1 MRDTVAA
8 QVLPPGGA
16 ITVAMQEEN
25 NASLLSE
32 MQEILQEQ
40 LAIRDEALHILQT
53 KLLTVTSHAVFARM
67 ASCSHMSQVT
77 AVANDAAAK
86 SQSIADRVMK
96 MIHDFET
103 RLDTVR
109 AEVKAVKVVLEGKT
123 DLLDVEN
130 AVERGIVEKADASSL
145 EEKADKVWVSQ
156 MVEALATAVKQM
168 EEDNNAV
175 AVRGGRECVERFSD
189 SRSHAP
195 SHSTRC
201 ERNWR
206 PEQQTWRTE
215 SMWLICSGVWNSRSA
230 TSRIVRLAC
239 MPCTVRLGFVL
250 TCCYRV

>member
-123 DLLDVEN
+123 DLLDVES

-175 AVRGGRECVERFSD
+175 AVRGGRECVERFSG
-189 SRSHAP
+189 SRLMRPVTQRAAKGTGGQNSKHGGQRVCGWSVRASGTHA
-195 SHSTRC
+195 RQL
-201 ERNWR
+201 
-206 PEQQTWRTE
+206 PE
-215 SMWLICSGVWNSRSA
+215 SSGW
-230 TSRIVRLAC
+230 LAC
-239 MPCTVRLGFVL
+239 RVL
-250 TCCYRV
+250 CVSVLC